1 MLSFDDQDSN
11 QSIENDDALRFLLES
26 VLKAADVSNRLLLFD
41 KVRRKRAFRV
51 QILSK
56 IRIDKKKEIQQK
68 LKLYVEA
75 NESNK
80 LDCLSQSCQY
90 V

>member
-1 MLSFDDQDSN
+1 
-11 QSIENDDALRFLLES
+11 
-26 VLKAADVSNRLLLFD
+26 
-41 KVRRKRAFRV
+41 V